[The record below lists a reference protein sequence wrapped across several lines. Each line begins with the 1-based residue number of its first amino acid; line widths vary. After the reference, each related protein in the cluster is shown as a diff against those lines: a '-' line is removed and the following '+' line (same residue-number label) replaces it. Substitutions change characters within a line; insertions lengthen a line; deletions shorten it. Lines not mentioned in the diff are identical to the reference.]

1 MITLDEAKEYLR
13 VDTDAEDVTI
23 QSLLNAASNYSSDP
37 DVDPVINE
45 MWTSGDDDTDDGF
58 DAALDNIFGF

>member
-1 MITLDEAKEYLR
+1 MLDG
-13 VDTDAEDVTI
+13 I
-23 QSLLNAASNYSSDP
+23 LNAAGSYTSDP

-58 DAALDNIFGF
+58 DTALDNIFGF